1 MNLNY
6 LYIIITGDLFTYESE
21 DLKNEIILAKRGELF
36 GDYLI
41 KENKP
46 IRFDIKTHGESKI
59 IKFDWDKIC
68 KESFGNILEKH
79 NGDSK
84 KLISFFNHL
93 NNLKKIEIF
102 KECSNLR
109 LIDICLSMKKEKYLE
124 NEIIFNEGDKGDKFY
139 FIKKGKVECL
149 KSNKFIREL
158 EENSCFGEIS
168 LLKSEV
174 RSATIKTKTKV
185 SVYTLT
191 RSDFKK
197 HMDKNMLDYLNK
209 KISF

>member
-1 MNLNY
+1 
-6 LYIIITGDLFTYESE
+6 
-21 DLKNEIILAKRGELF
+21 
-36 GDYLI
+36 
-41 KENKP
+41 
-46 IRFDIKTHGESKI
+46 
-59 IKFDWDKIC
+59 
-68 KESFGNILEKH
+68 
-79 NGDSK
+79 
-84 KLISFFNHL
+84 
-93 NNLKKIEIF
+93 
-102 KECSNLR
+102 
-109 LIDICLSMKKEKYLE
+109 MKKEKYLE
-124 NEIIFNEGDKGDKFY
+124 NKIIFY

-174 RSATIKTKTKV
+174 RSATIRTKTKV

-209 KISF
+209 KIALQDNFEFTLNDLYFCN

>member
-1 MNLNY
+1 
-6 LYIIITGDLFTYESE
+6 
-21 DLKNEIILAKRGELF
+21 
-36 GDYLI
+36 
-41 KENKP
+41 
-46 IRFDIKTHGESKI
+46 
-59 IKFDWDKIC
+59 
-68 KESFGNILEKH
+68 
-79 NGDSK
+79 
-84 KLISFFNHL
+84 
-93 NNLKKIEIF
+93 
-102 KECSNLR
+102 
-109 LIDICLSMKKEKYLE
+109 MKKEKYLE
-124 NEIIFNEGDKGDKFY
+124 NKIIFNEGEKGDKFY

-174 RSATIKTKTKV
+174 RSATIRTKTKV

-209 KISF
+209 KIALQDNFEFTLNDLYFCKSLGHGKFLTFT